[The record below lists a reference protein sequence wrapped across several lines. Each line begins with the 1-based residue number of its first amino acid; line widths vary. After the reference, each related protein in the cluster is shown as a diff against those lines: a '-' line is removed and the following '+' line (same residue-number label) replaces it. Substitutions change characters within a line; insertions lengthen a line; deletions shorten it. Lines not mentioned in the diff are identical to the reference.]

1 MDSIKLL
8 SQTFALDLTTTPTTT
23 ANSLQLVTNTPTRA
37 YQVAVINTGTGTA
50 AITFGTTASN
60 MEVPAVPTTG
70 TGGAYVLAPNMFYPL
85 VIDCGAPNVFVKG
98 VSTGTNTIYMTL
110 VATD

>member
-8 SQTFALDLTTTPTTT
+8 SPTFALDLTATPT
-23 ANSLQLVTNTPTRA
+23 ASGLQLVPNTPTRA
-37 YQVAVINTGTGTA
+37 YRMAVINTGGGTA

-60 MEVPAVPTTG
+60 MPVPVVPTTG
-70 TGGAYVLAPNMFYPL
+70 TGAAYVLPPNMLYPI

-98 VSTGTNTIYMTL
+98 VSTTTNTIYMTL

>member
-1 MDSIKLL
+1 MDSIKIL
-8 SQTFALDLTTTPTTT
+8 SPTFALNLTATPT
-23 ANSLQLVTNTPTRA
+23 ASGLQLVPNTPTRA
-37 YQVAVINTGTGTA
+37 YRMAVINTGGGTA

-60 MEVPAVPTTG
+60 MPVPVVPTTG
-70 TGGAYVLAPNMFYPL
+70 TGAAYVLPPNMLYPL

-98 VSTGTNTIYMTL
+98 VSTTTNTIYMTL

>member
-8 SQTFALDLTTTPTTT
+8 SQTFALDLTTTPT
-23 ANSLQLVTNTPTRA
+23 ASGLQLVPNTPTRA
-37 YQVAVINTGTGTA
+37 YRVAIINTGTGTA

-98 VSTGTNTIYMTL
+98 VSTGTNTIYLTL